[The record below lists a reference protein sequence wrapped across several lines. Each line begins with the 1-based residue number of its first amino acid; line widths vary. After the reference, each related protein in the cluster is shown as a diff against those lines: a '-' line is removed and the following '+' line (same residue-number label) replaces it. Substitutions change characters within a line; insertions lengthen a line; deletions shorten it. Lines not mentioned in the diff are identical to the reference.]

1 MKQNINI
8 TIEDRE
14 IYLYDE
20 IKSSTVLNVIKDI
33 DYIIKSDEIVKYSI
47 PDTISYNPKPINLII
62 NSGGGLVN
70 DGFAL
75 HDYIKSSSIE
85 INGIANGICA
95 SIALDIF
102 LACKKRSAF
111 KTTRFVIHQPSSGV
125 IGEAKDIK
133 DCSERIEEEKNT
145 IFRHVAENTNIS
157 IETLNDIYDKK
168 KDWYINAEQAL
179 SLGIIHE
186 II

>member
-8 TIEDRE
+8 SIEDRE
-14 IYLYDE
+14 IYLYDG
-20 IKSSTVLNVIKDI
+20 IDRSSVLNVFKSI
-33 DYIIKSDEIVKYSI
+33 DSIVKSVEIVKKSI
-47 PDTISYNPKPINLII
+47 PETISYNPKPINLII
-62 NSGGGLVN
+62 NSEGGIVS

-75 HDYIKSSSIE
+75 RDYIKTSAID
-85 INGIANGICA
+85 INGIANGLCA

-102 LACKKRSAF
+102 LSCKVRKAF
-111 KTTRFVIHQPSSGV
+111 ETTMFVIHQPSGGV

-133 DCSERIEEEKNT
+133 DCSEKIEKEKDL
-145 IFRHVAENTNIS
+145 IFKHITENTNIP
-157 IETLNDIYDKK
+157 IEKLNEIYDKK

-186 II
+186 IL